1 EQEVLHRLLPE
12 IVVDAE
18 DRRLVEDAMERRVQG
33 PGRGQVAAERLL
45 QDDPRALRAPG
56 LAETLDDRREEA
68 RRDREVV
75 ERPLRVA
82 ERLAERGVGLLVLV
96 AAADEA

>member
-1 EQEVLHRLLPE
+1 DLRGPAVGSVSGRLEERVREAEEQEVLHRLLPE

-33 PGRGQVAAERLL
+33 PGRGQGAAERLL

-56 LAETLDDRREEA
+56 LAETLDDRGEEA

-75 ERPLRVA
+75 ERP
-82 ERLAERGVGLLVLV
+82 
-96 AAADEA
+96 